1 MTVNRAIFQL
11 FGIITG
17 YNTGLVAVIDFYAVA
32 INNID
37 IVNIL
42 NCQSRLKRPIT
53 NINIAAVQ
61 DVYPV
66 ARTMTNAL
74 VHSVIDS
81 AVLLRAPE
89 SQSVSILAD
98 YISSAIRA
106 ASVNDYILLVS
117 PCL

>member
-1 MTVNRAIFQL
+1 
-11 FGIITG
+11 
-17 YNTGLVAVIDFYAVA
+17 
-32 INNID
+32 
-37 IVNIL
+37 
-42 NCQSRLKRPIT
+42 
-53 NINIAAVQ
+53 
-61 DVYPV
+61 
-66 ARTMTNAL
+66 MTNAL

-98 YISSAIRA
+98 YIGSAIRA